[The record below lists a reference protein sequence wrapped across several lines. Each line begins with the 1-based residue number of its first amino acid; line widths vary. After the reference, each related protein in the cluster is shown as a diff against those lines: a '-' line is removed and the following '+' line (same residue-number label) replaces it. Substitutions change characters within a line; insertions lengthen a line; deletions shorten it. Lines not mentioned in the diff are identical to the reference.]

1 VLPDAQDPP
10 PGTEELGV
18 VSPVSIAVPR
28 QLGIPPLSVNCWTG
42 AVVRARMPEAP
53 VEEDGQARSGED
65 DVHSA

>member
-1 VLPDAQDPP
+1 MLPDAQDPP
-10 PGTEELGV
+10 PGTDELGV

-28 QLGIPPLSVNCWTG
+28 QLGIPPLGVDGWTS

-53 VEEDGQARSGED
+53 VEEDGQARSRED